1 MKPPPQDPSPDRGSS
16 CPQSSEGRCA
26 SCMWLCGVGKAQH
39 PPPAAGAHRQ
49 PPGEGAFPCWL
60 SPRSKSSGWRRGWR
74 NFPRAHHRCCSLV
87 SKGNAA
93 YAMTDAC
100 PSRPH
105 QLRDPPAASNPNP
118 GGTMPPR
125 CRVPP
130 KRGEAEQQT
139 PVRSLPTGR
148 GQLSASGCSNPAR
161 VSAEPGT
168 QAASPPPSQGR
179 DLGAWSSS
187 RAGGGQG
194 LQPPPPAALAMG
206 WTLLSPPRHRA
217 PAAWCRGGC

>member
-1 MKPPPQDPSPDRGSS
+1 MPSACGFVGSARHSIPPT
-16 CPQSSEGRCA
+16 
-26 SCMWLCGVGKAQH
+26 
-39 PPPAAGAHRQ
+39 AGAHCQ

-194 LQPPPPAALAMG
+194 LQPPPRSTGHGLDAAVSATAPSASSLVPRWVLKG
-206 WTLLSPPRHRA
+206 DSETFPQIPPPNR
-217 PAAWCRGGC
+217 

>member
-1 MKPPPQDPSPDRGSS
+1 MPAACGFVGSARHSIPPT
-16 CPQSSEGRCA
+16 
-26 SCMWLCGVGKAQH
+26 
-39 PPPAAGAHRQ
+39 AGAHRQ
-49 PPGEGAFPCWL
+49 PPGEGAFLCWL

-130 KRGEAEQQT
+130 KRGDAEQQT
-139 PVRSLPTGR
+139 PVHSLPTGR

-194 LQPPPPAALAMG
+194 LQPPPPLQHWPWVGRCCLRHGTERQQLGAEVGAKRGQRNL
-206 WTLLSPPRHRA
+206 PPDPPPNR
-217 PAAWCRGGC
+217 